1 VSAGLAAVALALALG
16 GAADDAPAVPGET
29 HLDVRAFRVEKSQ
42 SGPVTY
48 YEVAFEGDEPYLHAA
63 YRPPLDTVTMSVR
76 LPDAL
81 RRGVKKVRW
90 RWRAVTLQEGGDECR
105 DGKTDSAAAVYLL
118 WKRGLRYH
126 ALKYVWSAV
135 GTKGAVCAKKRN
147 PLTAQDTTILRS
159 GPPLDDWV
167 DEEIDP
173 TAEYRAHFR
182 GGDPAADVP
191 DLVAIA
197 VMTDGDDTRSPSAA
211 DYAAFTL
218 VY

>member
-1 VSAGLAAVALALALG
+1 MSALAAMAAALVLG
-16 GAADDAPAVPGET
+16 GAADDAPAVPNET
-29 HLDVRAFRVEKSQ
+29 HLDVRAFRVEKTQ
-42 SGPVTY
+42 SRPVPY
-48 YEVAFEGDEPYLHAA
+48 YDVAYEGDEPYLRAA
-63 YRPPLDTVTMSVR
+63 YRPPLETVTLSVR
-76 LPDAL
+76 LPEAL

-90 RWRAVTLQEGGDECR
+90 RWRAVTLPAGGDECQ

-135 GTKGAVCAKKRN
+135 GTKGSVCAKKRN

-159 GPPLDDWV
+159 GPPLDEWV
-167 DEEIDP
+167 DEELDP
-173 TAEYRAHFR
+173 DAEYRAHFTP
-182 GGDPAADVP
+182 GDPTSNVP

-218 VY
+218 VH

>member
-1 VSAGLAAVALALALG
+1 VSAALAALAAALVLG
-16 GAADDAPAVPGET
+16 GAADDAPPVPGET

-42 SGPVTY
+42 SGPVPY
-48 YEVAFEGDEPYLHAA
+48 YDVAFERDEPYLRAA

-76 LPDAL
+76 VPEAL

-90 RWRAVTLQEGGDECR
+90 RWRAVTLPEGGDECQ

-159 GPPLDDWV
+159 GPPLDEWV
-167 DEEIDP
+167 DEELDP
-173 TAEYRAHFR
+173 TAEYRAHFTPD
-182 GGDPAADVP
+182 DPTSSVP

-197 VMTDGDDTRSPSAA
+197 VMTDGDQTQTPSAA
-211 DYAAFTL
+211 DYAGFTL
-218 VY
+218 TH